1 LLAKTRSSLRGRRP
15 QQQHHHLRSPRT
27 PELHRRPQPDSLIST
42 AQPSTS
48 PSCGQQ
54 PLHRP
59 GGSSRSVRSRVALIA
74 GRSADRRRW
83 LGAPLAFS
91 PNARPHHLRPEPD
104 SSKKNSIKRN
114 GDVGSSRAPRA
125 RARGFGAIKVYAPP
139 LLLIFQHHAL
149 ASTPLLNRGAKKTNE
164 PTIPLIFQRRASRE
178 REQAPPLSVRLR
190 AGCWR
195 RPVARCAAGGRSS
208 NIIISVRPERPSSIV
223 APNQIH

>member
-1 LLAKTRSSLRGRRP
+1 MRLRSGCWRRPVARGAAGGRSSNIIISVR
-15 QQQHHHLRSPRT
+15 PRT
-27 PELHRRPQPDSLIST
+27 PELHRRPQPDSIIST

-114 GDVGSSRAPRA
+114 GDVATLKQLRARARGDSAPLRFATPSTQLFEPGCCRTPPPSSRRQRRAPRA
-125 RARGFGAIKVYAPP
+125 RARGFGA
-139 LLLIFQHHAL
+139 
-149 ASTPLLNRGAKKTNE
+149 SG
-164 PTIPLIFQRRASRE
+164 
-178 REQAPPLSVRLR
+178 
-190 AGCWR
+190 
-195 RPVARCAAGGRSS
+195 
-208 NIIISVRPERPSSIV
+208 
-223 APNQIH
+223 

>member
-1 LLAKTRSSLRGRRP
+1 VAEPRRQKDQQTNYSADLSAPCVARARASAPIVSAVASGLLLAKTRSALRGRRP
-15 QQQHHHLRSPRT
+15 QQQHHHQRSPRT

-83 LGAPLAFS
+83 LGAPLAFA

-104 SSKKNSIKRN
+104 SSKKNWRRRQQPRPS
-114 GDVGSSRAPRA
+114 RA
-125 RARGFGAIKVYAPP
+125 RARELSAIEVNAPETV
-139 LLLIFQHHAL
+139 
-149 ASTPLLNRGAKKTNE
+149 SG
-164 PTIPLIFQRRASRE
+164 
-178 REQAPPLSVRLR
+178 
-190 AGCWR
+190 
-195 RPVARCAAGGRSS
+195 
-208 NIIISVRPERPSSIV
+208 
-223 APNQIH
+223 

>member
-1 LLAKTRSSLRGRRP
+1 MTSQIRSDNAEMEYLTAPFKVSRIALGTWAIGGWMWGGTDEHESIQTIHAALDRGINLIDTAPRGRRP
-15 QQQHHHLRSPRT
+15 QQQHHHQRSPRT
-27 PELHRRPQPDSLIST
+27 PELHRRPQPDFST

-59 GGSSRSVRSRVALIA
+59 GGSSRSVRSRVAPIA

-104 SSKKNSIKRN
+104 SSQKNSIKRN

-125 RARGFGAIKVYAPP
+125 PARGDSAP
-139 LLLIFQHHAL
+139 
-149 ASTPLLNRGAKKTNE
+149 
-164 PTIPLIFQRRASRE
+164 
-178 REQAPPLSVRLR
+178 LR
-190 AGCWR
+190 
-195 RPVARCAAGGRSS
+195 
-208 NIIISVRPERPSSIV
+208 
-223 APNQIH
+223 

>member
-1 LLAKTRSSLRGRRP
+1 MILLTHQRPSQGDAVTIQMPFTADLSMPPVFLTRNARPLTADLSAPSLWRDPVAEPRRQKNKRAHYSADLSAPCVARARASAPIVSAVASGLLAKTRSSLRGRRP
-15 QQQHHHLRSPRT
+15 QQQHHHQRSPRT

-91 PNARPHHLRPEPD
+91 PNARPP
-104 SSKKNSIKRN
+104 
-114 GDVGSSRAPRA
+114 
-125 RARGFGAIKVYAPP
+125 
-139 LLLIFQHHAL
+139 IF
-149 ASTPLLNRGAKKTNE
+149 
-164 PTIPLIFQRRASRE
+164 
-178 REQAPPLSVRLR
+178 
-190 AGCWR
+190 
-195 RPVARCAAGGRSS
+195 
-208 NIIISVRPERPSSIV
+208 
-223 APNQIH
+223 APNRIS